1 MFYKIYKG
9 LVGISLPPE
18 ISRNTRAS
26 RSPNCAPFHQLAT
39 LNDTYKY
46 SFYPRAIRTWNS
58 VPLSLIPDSLDEF
71 KAILASRIL
80 YCIVF
85 YYTIQYYIVL
95 YYILF
100 MFILLDFIA
109 CSYIYLYISNS

>member
-1 MFYKIYKG
+1 MIKALGWDSLEYRRLNNQVYMFYKIYKG

-39 LNDTYKY
+39 LNDTYKF

-71 KAILASRIL
+71 KAI
-80 YCIVF
+80 
-85 YYTIQYYIVL
+85 
-95 YYILF
+95 
-100 MFILLDFIA
+100 
-109 CSYIYLYISNS
+109 ISSM